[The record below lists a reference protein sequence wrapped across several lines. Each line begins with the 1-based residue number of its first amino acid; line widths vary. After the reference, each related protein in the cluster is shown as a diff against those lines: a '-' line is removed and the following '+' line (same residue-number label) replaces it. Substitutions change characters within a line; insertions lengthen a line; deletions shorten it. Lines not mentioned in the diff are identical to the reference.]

1 VSGQPTLDDML
12 ARIQRLPALPAVA
25 LDLLNT
31 LSGSDPDVASLAR
44 RIAQDQAIA
53 ARVLRVANSP
63 FYGLQSRVGSIH
75 DAIVVLGFAAV
86 RSLVLAAAVV
96 TGLPG
101 GHCAGF
107 DPSRFWRHVMGTAV
121 AAQSLAQRLGRPP
134 ESLFVAGLLHDIGRL
149 AMVSVY
155 PELFARAL
163 TIACERDCSLRDVE
177 LEIFGFDHTAV
188 GAALTRRWN
197 LPEEIIDALA
207 YHHQPE
213 LGAPGGLAPIV
224 HYADAISKAL
234 DFEEAEDTLV
244 PRLHPATID
253 ALGLDWQGL
262 SAVLADTQTRF
273 ESYRLLLG

>member
-1 VSGQPTLDDML
+1 MSEQPTLQDML
-12 ARIQRLPALPAVA
+12 ARVQRLPALPAVA
-25 LDLLNT
+25 MELLNT
-31 LSGSDPDVASLAR
+31 LSGSDPDVATLAR

-63 FYGLQSRVGSIH
+63 FYGLQSRVGSIQ
-75 DAIVVLGFAAV
+75 DAVVVLGFSAV

-96 TGLPG
+96 SGLPG

-107 DPSRFWRHVMGTAV
+107 DPNRFWRHVMGTAV
-121 AAQSLAQRLGRPP
+121 AAQSLARQLGRPP

-149 AMVSVY
+149 AMVAVY

-163 TIACERDCSLRDVE
+163 ASARERDCSLREVE
-177 LEIFGFDHTAV
+177 FEIFGFDHSAV

-197 LPEEIIDALA
+197 FPEETIDALA
-207 YHHQPE
+207 CHHQPE
-213 LGAPGGLAPIV
+213 LGAPGGLAPII

-234 DFEEAEDTLV
+234 DFEEAEDTLMPV
-244 PRLHPATID
+244 LHAATID
-253 ALGLDWQGL
+253 ALGLDWQDL
-262 SAVLADTQTRF
+262 TKVLADTQTRF